1 MSTSVDDLK
10 RAMAIKTDE
19 QLYDI
24 LHGHPNDYTADAIEA
39 AKQEFASRNLAAPVL
54 SSLSIAIESQKRV
67 EEAPL
72 EWPLRIVAFFI
83 STVALGI
90 PVIVA
95 HRHYVEK
102 GARRKAREWARW
114 GLFGFL
120 FYFVMAVLR
129 FMLPLFSN

>member
-10 RAMAIKTDE
+10 KVMANKTDE
-19 QLYDI
+19 ELYDV
-24 LHGHPNDYTADAIEA
+24 LHCHPADYTPDAVEA
-39 AKQEFASRNLAAPVL
+39 ASQEFASRNLTAPALNRL
-54 SSLSIAIESQKRV
+54 STMVEGQKTV

-72 EWPLRIVAFFI
+72 EWRLKIVAFFI
-83 STVALGI
+83 STLALGI

-114 GLFGFL
+114 GLFGFIFYLTLSVLL
-120 FYFVMAVLR
+120 FI
-129 FMLPLFSN
+129 LPLFSN

>member
-10 RAMAIKTDE
+10 KVMANKTDE
-19 QLYDI
+19 GLYDV
-24 LHGHPNDYTADAIEA
+24 LHGHPDDYTVEAIEA
-39 AKQEFASRNLAAPVL
+39 AKQELASRNLTAPTL
-54 SSLSIAIESQKRV
+54 STLGTVVEGQKRV

-72 EWPLRIVAFFI
+72 EWSLRILAFLI
-83 STVALGI
+83 STLFLGI
-90 PVIVA
+90 PVLLA

-120 FYFVMAVLR
+120 FYFVASVLR
-129 FMLPLFSN
+129 FMLPLLSN